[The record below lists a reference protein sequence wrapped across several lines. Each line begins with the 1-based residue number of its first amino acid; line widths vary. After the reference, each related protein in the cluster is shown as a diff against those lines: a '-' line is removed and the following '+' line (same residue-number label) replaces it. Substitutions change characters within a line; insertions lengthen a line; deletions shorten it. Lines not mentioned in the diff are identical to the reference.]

1 MKKIVLGLA
10 LLFVFNSVAMAAPMI
25 SEFPLGMT
33 QKEAIANGLIM
44 QDELGGI
51 LVASFGDK
59 DWPTALVF
67 ENDKLI
73 YLILKGASE
82 EFVNAADV
90 GLGRIGW
97 LAVYATTDNNLVFDA
112 VKLASSGKNES
123 EIGDEYDRFLE
134 IMTSQGYTNLNSV
147 YISDYVWVTFRQLRG
162 ESPVDKFPEAA
173 LCNVTTS
180 GNDITLVF
188 TTFGYMD
195 KMNKQQGI
203 K

>member
-1 MKKIVLGLA
+1 MKKIVLSLA
-10 LLFVFNSVAMAAPMI
+10 LLFVINSVAMAAPML
-25 SEFPLGMT
+25 SEFPIGMT
-33 QKEAIANGLIM
+33 QKDAIAKGLIM
-44 QDELGGI
+44 QDEYGGI
-51 LVASFGDK
+51 IVTSFGDK

-73 YLILKGASE
+73 YLILKGTGE
-82 EFVNAADV
+82 ELVTAADI

-97 LAVYATTDNNLVFDA
+97 LTVYAATDNNLVFDA
-112 VKLASSGKNES
+112 VNLASTGKDES
-123 EIGDEYDRFLE
+123 DIGDEFDRFLE
-134 IMTSQGYTNLNSV
+134 IMQSQGYKNSNFV
-147 YISDYVWVTFRQLRG
+147 YISDYVWYTFKELRG

-180 GNDITLVF
+180 GNDITLIF

-195 KMNKQQGI
+195 KMNKQGGV